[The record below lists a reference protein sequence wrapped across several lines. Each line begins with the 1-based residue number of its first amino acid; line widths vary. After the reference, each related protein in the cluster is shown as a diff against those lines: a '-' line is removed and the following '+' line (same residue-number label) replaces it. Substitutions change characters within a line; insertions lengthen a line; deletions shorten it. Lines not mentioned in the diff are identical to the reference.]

1 MSKCPVPFDNFQGGV
16 INLKIIKRNQI
27 IIFVIALML
36 ITAGYLNYTTG
47 DGGDLVATGSLVDSE
62 EVAGIGDAKLVS
74 SNAIEGHESLD
85 STNIV
90 SGNST
95 TNTAI
100 DEKNNASLSGSS
112 SENKT
117 VTTSGTVAKE
127 TDEYFTNSRLTR
139 DTMYSQMIESY
150 QKILDNNS
158 ISADQKAIS
167 QTEIK
172 KINDLKNSIMI
183 CENLIKTKGFK
194 DVVIFVND
202 ISISV
207 IIRADAEE
215 ITGEGAAQIQNIV
228 AREMKAEIDNIH
240 ISNK

>member
-1 MSKCPVPFDNFQGGV
+1 M
-16 INLKIIKRNQI
+16 KIIKRNQI

-47 DGGDLVATGSLVDSE
+47 DGGDLVATSSLVDSE
-62 EVAGIGDAKLVS
+62 KVAGIGDAKLVS
-74 SNAIEGHESLD
+74 SNAIEGQDSASESLD
-85 STNIV
+85 NTNMV
-90 SGNST
+90 SGNDT
-95 TNTAI
+95 TNTVI
-100 DEKNNASLSGSS
+100 DEKNNVNSS
-112 SENKT
+112 MSQNENKT
-117 VTTSGTVAKE
+117 VTTSGTVSKE

-207 IIRADAEE
+207 IIKADAEQ

-228 AREMKAEIDNIH
+228 AREMKAEIENIH

>member
-1 MSKCPVPFDNFQGGV
+1 M
-16 INLKIIKRNQI
+16 KIIKRNQI

-47 DGGDLVATGSLVDSE
+47 DGGDLVATSSLVDSE

-74 SNAIEGHESLD
+74 SNAIEGHESSSESLD
-85 STNIV
+85 NTNMV
-90 SGNST
+90 NGNNT

-100 DEKNNASLSGSS
+100 DEKNNANSS
-112 SENKT
+112 ESSNENKT

-228 AREMKAEIDNIH
+228 AREMKAEIENIH

>member
-1 MSKCPVPFDNFQGGV
+1 M
-16 INLKIIKRNQI
+16 KIIKRNQI

-47 DGGDLVATGSLVDSE
+47 DGGDLVATSSLVDSE

-74 SNAIEGHESLD
+74 SNAIEGQDGSSESLD
-85 STNIV
+85 NTNMV
-90 SGNST
+90 SGNNT

-100 DEKNNASLSGSS
+100 DEKNNANSSGSS

-207 IIRADAEE
+207 IIKADADE

-228 AREMKAEIDNIH
+228 AREMKAEIENIH

>member
-1 MSKCPVPFDNFQGGV
+1 M
-16 INLKIIKRNQI
+16 KIIKKNQI

-47 DGGDLVATGSLVDSE
+47 DGEDLVATSSLVDSE

-74 SNAIEGHESLD
+74 SNVVDDRES
-85 STNIV
+85 SSNMV
-90 SGNST
+90 SDNTT
-95 TNTAI
+95 TNTVT
-100 DEKNNASLSGSS
+100 DEKSSVNS
-112 SENKT
+112 SENNT
-117 VTTSGTVAKE
+117 VATSGTVTKE

-150 QKILDNNS
+150 QKILDNTS

-202 ISISV
+202 TSISV
-207 IIRADAEE
+207 IIKADAEE

-228 AREMKAEIDNIH
+228 AREMKAENREYTY
-240 ISNK
+240 

>member
-1 MSKCPVPFDNFQGGV
+1 M
-16 INLKIIKRNQI
+16 KIIKRNQI

-47 DGGDLVATGSLVDSE
+47 DGGDLVATSSLIDSE
-62 EVAGIGDAKLVS
+62 EVASIGDAKLVS
-74 SNAIEGHESLD
+74 SNAIEGQDSSSESLD
-85 STNIV
+85 NTNMV

-95 TNTAI
+95 TNTVI
-100 DEKNNASLSGSS
+100 DEKNNANSS
-112 SENKT
+112 ESSNENKT

-228 AREMKAEIDNIH
+228 AREMKAEIENIH

>member
-1 MSKCPVPFDNFQGGV
+1 M
-16 INLKIIKRNQI
+16 KIIKRNQI

-47 DGGDLVATGSLVDSE
+47 DGGDLALTSSLIDSE

-74 SNAIEGHESLD
+74 SNAIESQDSSSESLD
-85 STNIV
+85 NTNMV
-90 SGNST
+90 SGNNT

-100 DEKNNASLSGSS
+100 DEKNNSNPSKSQN
-112 SENKT
+112 EDKT
-117 VTTSGTVAKE
+117 VTTSGTVSKE

-150 QKILDNNS
+150 QKILDNTS

-207 IIRADAEE
+207 IIKADEEE

-228 AREMKAEIDNIH
+228 AREMKAEIENIH

>member
-1 MSKCPVPFDNFQGGV
+1 M
-16 INLKIIKRNQI
+16 KIIKRNQI

-47 DGGDLVATGSLVDSE
+47 DGGDLVATSSLIDSE

-74 SNAIEGHESLD
+74 SNAIEGQDSSSESLD
-85 STNIV
+85 NTNMV

-100 DEKNNASLSGSS
+100 DEKNNANSSGSS

-117 VTTSGTVAKE
+117 VTTSGTVTKE

-228 AREMKAEIDNIH
+228 AREMKAEIENIH

>member
-1 MSKCPVPFDNFQGGV
+1 M
-16 INLKIIKRNQI
+16 KIIKRNQI

-47 DGGDLVATGSLVDSE
+47 DGGDLVATSSLIDSE

-74 SNAIEGHESLD
+74 SNAIEGQDSSSESLD
-85 STNIV
+85 NTNMV

-95 TNTAI
+95 TNTVI
-100 DEKNNASLSGSS
+100 DEKNNANSS
-112 SENKT
+112 ESSNENKT

-228 AREMKAEIDNIH
+228 AREMKAEIENIH

>member
-1 MSKCPVPFDNFQGGV
+1 M
-16 INLKIIKRNQI
+16 KIIKRNQI

-47 DGGDLVATGSLVDSE
+47 DGGDLIPTSSLIDSE

-74 SNAIEGHESLD
+74 SNAIESQDSSSEGLD
-85 STNIV
+85 NTNMA
-90 SGNST
+90 SGNNT
-95 TNTAI
+95 TNNVI
-100 DEKNNASLSGSS
+100 EEKNNADSS
-112 SENKT
+112 KYQNENKT
-117 VTTSGTVAKE
+117 VTTSGTASKE

-207 IIRADAEE
+207 IIKADAEE

-228 AREMKAEIDNIH
+228 AREMKAEIENIH

>member
-1 MSKCPVPFDNFQGGV
+1 M
-16 INLKIIKRNQI
+16 KIIKKNQI

-47 DGGDLVATGSLVDSE
+47 DGGDLIPTSSLLDSE

-74 SNAIEGHESLD
+74 SNAIEDKKS
-85 STNIV
+85 
-90 SGNST
+90 SG
-95 TNTAI
+95 
-100 DEKNNASLSGSS
+100 ES
-112 SENKT
+112 SESSNTININDNVNGKVEETNSVNLNKSQNEDNT
-117 VTTSGTVAKE
+117 ITTSSAVTKE

-150 QKILDNNS
+150 QKILDNTA

-194 DVVIFVND
+194 DVVIFVNNS
-202 ISISV
+202 SISV
-207 IIRADAEE
+207 IIQASEE
-215 ITGEGAAQIQNIV
+215 EMTGEGAAQIQNIV
-228 AREMKAEIDNIH
+228 AREMNAEIENIH
-240 ISNK
+240 ISSK

>member
-1 MSKCPVPFDNFQGGV
+1 M
-16 INLKIIKRNQI
+16 KIIKKNQI

-47 DGGDLVATGSLVDSE
+47 DGGDLVATSSLVDSE

-74 SNAIEGHESLD
+74 SNAAESKEDSSESLD
-85 STNIV
+85 TTNMV
-90 SGNST
+90 SDNST
-95 TNTAI
+95 TNTVV
-100 DEKNNASLSGSS
+100 DEKNNSDS
-112 SENKT
+112 SESQSGDKT
-117 VTTSGTVAKE
+117 VATSGTSTKE

-150 QKILDNNS
+150 QKILDNTS

-228 AREMKAEIDNIH
+228 AREMKAEIENIH

>member
-1 MSKCPVPFDNFQGGV
+1 M
-16 INLKIIKRNQI
+16 KIIKKNQI

-47 DGGDLVATGSLVDSE
+47 DGGDLVATSSLVDSE

-74 SNAIEGHESLD
+74 SNAVESSESSSESLD
-85 STNIV
+85 NTNMV

-95 TNTAI
+95 ANAVI
-100 DEKNNASLSGSS
+100 DEKNNVNSNKSQN
-112 SENKT
+112 EDKT

-150 QKILDNNS
+150 QKILDNTS

-228 AREMKAEIDNIH
+228 AREMKAEIENIH